1 MNSQA
6 GIAQDAVHGGEMGP
20 KVVEPLI
27 SATVEQFS
35 FIFGGPLHRLQVRF
49 GYARQER
56 SRVARRALFMMG
68 LSWLPLL
75 LLSIAQGLAYNR
87 QIQIPFVFDLA
98 VSVRFLIAMPI
109 LILTEIGID
118 RRLRRVVRHFIDSRL
133 VTAAELPSY
142 EAVIRRTERLRDRIW
157 PELLLVLLA
166 FGPSIQPRVAEFFI
180 GRATTW
186 HVLQTGAGGLSYAG
200 WWFVLVSAPLFRF
213 LLLRW
218 LWRIVLWAI
227 FIWRVTHLNLHLVP
241 THPDLAA
248 GLGFLTEAQKAFSS
262 IVFAGGVVIS
272 GNVANTILYE
282 GATLA
287 STRALLIT
295 YVVLAALAL
304 IAPLLLA
311 APSLVRTRNRAL
323 FEFGALSTAH
333 DQAFDA
339 RWIGPGAQQG
349 AEMLGN
355 PDASSLADLSRGFET
370 VREMRAIPL
379 DRRTLIALVVAA
391 ALPMAPVILIATP
404 TDVLIRNVL
413 KILG

>member
-1 MNSQA
+1 MH
-6 GIAQDAVHGGEMGP
+6 AVRGGEVGA
-20 KVVEPLI
+20 KVVERVV
-27 SATVEQFS
+27 SATAEQFS
-35 FIFGGPLHRLQVRF
+35 FIFGGPLHRLQVRY
-49 GYARQER
+49 GYARPER
-56 SRVARRALFMMG
+56 SRVARRTLFLVG
-68 LSWLPLL
+68 LCWLPLL
-75 LLSIAQGLAYNR
+75 LLSIVQGQAYNR
-87 QIQIPFVFDLA
+87 QIQIPFLFDLA

-109 LILTEIGID
+109 LVLSEIGID
-118 RRLRRVVRHFIDSRL
+118 RRLRRVVRHFVDSGL
-133 VTAAELPSY
+133 VTAVELSSY
-142 EAVIRRTERLRDRIW
+142 EDVIRRIERLRDRIW
-157 PELLLVLLA
+157 PELLLVVLA

-186 HVLQTGAGGLSYAG
+186 HVLETGTGRLSYAG

-218 LWRIVLWAI
+218 LWRVTLWAI
-227 FIWRVTHLNLHLVP
+227 FIWRVTSLNLHLVA

-262 IVFAGGVVIS
+262 IVFAGGAVIS

-311 APSLVRTRNRAL
+311 TPSLVRTRNRAL

-349 AEMLGN
+349 AGMLGN
-355 PDASSLADLSRGFET
+355 PDASSLADLSHGFET
-370 VREMRAIPL
+370 VREMRPIPL
-379 DRRTLIALVVAA
+379 DRCTLIALVVAA
-391 ALPMAPVILIATP
+391 ALPMVPVILIATP
-404 TDVLIRNVL
+404 TDELIKDVIKL
-413 KILG
+413 LG